1 MTTRPV
7 VIGAGPN
14 GLVCATLLA
23 RAGLRPIVIEARD
36 HPGGAATTREIAPGF
51 RVPAFAHS
59 VAMRPDVVSAIGLVA
74 RGVRVMYPR
83 IAAAVHTDDGRLL
96 AMPADVDHGAEAL
109 KRFSARDAERW
120 PEFCATAMAIV
131 SVVTRLLESVPPS
144 IDSPSGRDLWTLVR
158 AGRLA
163 RRLGRARF
171 YELLRWGPMPIAD
184 LAAEWFETPALAALL
199 CSRGV
204 LGMHAGPR
212 SAGTAAQWLL
222 QSAIEGHP
230 LGLPGMTAAGPG
242 ALSDTLAQAAVEAGA
257 EIRCG
262 SAVARIE
269 VDERGAHAVTLRDG
283 TTIETSTIVSAVD
296 PRRTFLDLIDPVWL
310 APSFR
315 QQLRNYR
322 CRGVLAKVN
331 LALSA
336 MPRWTGLDGAPEDAL
351 SGRLIVGGTPDDI
364 ERAFDSVKYGQ
375 MSPRPWLEVTMPSIL
390 DPALAPAGAHVM
402 SVYVQWAPYDLREGS
417 WDDRR
422 DELTATVIRRL
433 AEVAPDLPSLVVA
446 AETLTPRDLE
456 RQLGLTGGQI
466 FHGEHALDQ
475 LYAMRPVLG
484 WAQHRTPITGLYLC
498 GSGTH
503 PGGGVT
509 GASGVHAAQVVL
521 RDTGRRRTRD
531 QD

>member
-1 MTTRPV
+1 MTPRPV

-23 RAGLRPIVIEARD
+23 RAGLRPIVLDARD
-36 HPGGAATTREIAPGF
+36 RPGGAAATSEIAPGF

-59 VAMRPDVVSAIGLVA
+59 VAIRPDVASAFGLA
-74 RGVRVMYPR
+74 TRVRIAYPR
-83 IAAAVHTDDGRLL
+83 IAAAVHTGDGRLL
-96 AMPADVDHGAEAL
+96 AMPAGVAHGAEAL
-109 KRFSARDAERW
+109 KPFSTRDAERW
-120 PEFCATAMAIV
+120 PRFCANAMAIA
-131 SVVTRLLESVPPS
+131 SVVTQLLEAVPPS
-144 IDSPSGRDLWTLVR
+144 IDEPSGRDLWTLVR
-158 AGRLA
+158 TGRRA

-230 LGLPGMTAAGPG
+230 LGLPGMSGGGPG
-242 ALSDTLAQAAVEAGA
+242 AIADVLAQAAVQAGA
-257 EIRCG
+257 EIRSG
-262 SAVARIE
+262 AAVARIE
-269 VDERGAHAVTLRDG
+269 VDERGAHGVTLQDG
-283 TTIETSTIVSAVD
+283 TTVETSTIVSGVD

-315 QQLRNYR
+315 QQVRNYR

-336 MPRWTGLDGAPEDAL
+336 MPRWRGLDGPAAQDAL
-351 SGRLIVGGTPDDI
+351 SGRLIVGGSPDDI
-364 ERAFDSVKYGQ
+364 ERAFDSAKYGQ
-375 MSPRPWLEVTMPSIL
+375 MSPRPWLEVTMPSLL

-402 SVYVQWAPYDLREGS
+402 SVYMQWAPYDLHDGS

-422 DELTATVIRRL
+422 DELASTVIRRL
-433 AEVAPDLPSLVVA
+433 AEVAPDLPARVVA
-446 AETLTPRDLE
+446 AETITPRDLE

-484 WAQHRTPITGLYLC
+484 WAQHRTPIAGLYLC

-503 PGGGVT
+503 PGGGIT
-509 GASGVHAAQVVL
+509 GAPGAHAARVVL
-521 RDTGRRRTRD
+521 RDARQGKA
-531 QD
+531 